1 MSIPGITD
9 PAAFAAGLTGDDI
22 VTPFEIKPLGA
33 RGRTVRLGASITGLL
48 AQHNY
53 PDDVAAVLAEAIALT
68 ALLGTTLKFDGRF
81 ILQTQTDGAIDMMV
95 VDFMTPGQ
103 IRAYA
108 RFDEDAVRAV
118 AGDGPADA
126 SAYLGKGHLAM
137 TVDQGSE
144 MERYQ
149 GIVALDGVSLSEAA
163 HGYFAQSEQIPT
175 SVRLAAG
182 RVMTPGVSG
191 GTEWRAGGILV
202 QHLPSNGKSSPIE
215 LSAGDVPEGYE
226 DDQLPEDDNWT
237 RARVLMETTEDH
249 ELIDP
254 QLTTDRLLYRLYHE
268 DGATAYEPI
277 PITCQCHC
285 SRERISE
292 VLRNFK
298 PDELADTI
306 KDGEITVSC
315 EFCSTSYVF
324 DPAEFTAS

>member
-1 MSIPGITD
+1 MSDPTLTD
-9 PAAFAAGLTGDDI
+9 PAAYAQGLTGDDM
-22 VTPFEIKPLGA
+22 VTPFEIKPLGT

-48 AQHNY
+48 AQHDY
-53 PDDVAAVLAEAIALT
+53 PDEVAAVLAEAIALG

-108 RFDEDAVRAV
+108 RFDADAVSAV
-118 AGDGPADA
+118 ASEGPVDA
-126 SAYLGKGHLAM
+126 SLYLGKGHLAM
-137 TVDQGSE
+137 TVDQGPD

-149 GIVALDGVSLSEAA
+149 GIVALDGASLSEAA
-163 HGYFAQSEQIPT
+163 HAYFAQSEQIPT

-182 RVMTPGVSG
+182 RVVTPGASG
-191 GTEWRAGGILV
+191 GTQWRAGGILV
-202 QHLPSNGKSSPIE
+202 QHLPSNGQSSPIE
-215 LSAGDVPEGYE
+215 LSAGDAPEGYE
-226 DDQLPEDDNWT
+226 AQQLPEDDNWT

-268 DGATAYEPI
+268 DGATAYEPV
-277 PITCQCHC
+277 PIICKCHC

-292 VLRNFK
+292 VLRNF
-298 PDELADTI
+298 DAEELAATVQ
-306 KDGEITVSC
+306 DGKITVNC
-315 EFCSTSYVF
+315 EFCSRAYVF
-324 DPAEFTAS
+324 EPSEFA

>member
-1 MSIPGITD
+1 MSDPTLTD

-22 VTPFEIKPLGA
+22 VTPFEIKPLGT
-33 RGRTVRLGASITGLL
+33 RGRMVRLGASVTELL
-48 AQHNY
+48 SQHDY
-53 PDDVAAVLAEAIALT
+53 PDEVAAVLAEAIALA

-81 ILQTQTDGAIDMMV
+81 ILQTQTDGPIDMMV

-108 RFDEDAVRAV
+108 RFDHEAVQAV
-118 AGDGPADA
+118 SADGPADA
-126 SAYLGKGHLAM
+126 SVYLGKGHLAM
-137 TVDQGSE
+137 TVDQGSD
-144 MERYQ
+144 MDRYQ

-182 RVMTPGVSG
+182 RVVTPGASG

-202 QHLPSNGKSSPIE
+202 QHLPSEGMPSPIE
-215 LSAGDVPEGYE
+215 LSAGDAPEGYE
-226 DDQLPEDDNWT
+226 AQQLPEDDNWT

-268 DGATAYEPI
+268 DGATAYTPI
-277 PITCQCHC
+277 EITCKCHC

-292 VLRNFK
+292 VLRNFD
-298 PDELADTI
+298 PDELAETI
-306 KDGEITVSC
+306 QDGKIIVNC
-315 EFCSTSYVF
+315 EFCSRSYEF
-324 DPAEFTAS
+324 DPAEFA

>member
-1 MSIPGITD
+1 MSISGITD
-9 PAAFAAGLTGDDI
+9 PAAYAAGLTGDDI

-53 PDDVAAVLAEAIALT
+53 PDEVAAVLAEAIALT

-108 RFDEDAVRAV
+108 RFDEDAVRNV

-126 SAYLGKGHLAM
+126 STYLGKGHLAM

-182 RVMTPGVSG
+182 RVMTPGASG

-202 QHLPSNGKSSPIE
+202 QHLPSDGKSSPIE
-215 LSAGDVPEGYE
+215 LSAGDAPEGYE
-226 DDQLPEDDNWT
+226 GDQLPEDDNWT

-292 VLRNFK
+292 VLRNFE
-298 PDELADTI
+298 PNELADTI

-324 DPAEFTAS
+324 DPAEFAAS

>member
-1 MSIPGITD
+1 MSIPSITD
-9 PAAFAAGLTGDDI
+9 PAAHAAGLTGDDM
-22 VTPFEIKPLGA
+22 VTPFEVKPLGA
-33 RGRTVRLGASITGLL
+33 RGRTVRLGASVTELL
-48 AQHNY
+48 DQHNY
-53 PDDVAAVLAEAIALT
+53 PDEVSAVLAEAIALT

-95 VDFMTPGQ
+95 VDFVTPGQ

-108 RFDEDAVRAV
+108 RFNGDTVNAV
-118 AGDGPADA
+118 AENGPADA

-137 TVDQGSE
+137 TVDQGAD

-149 GIVALDGVSLSEAA
+149 GIVALDGVSLSDAA

-182 RVMTPGVSG
+182 RVVTPGSGG

-202 QHLPSNGKSSPIE
+202 QHLPEHGNPSPIE
-215 LSAGDVPEGYE
+215 LSAGDAPEGYE
-226 DDQLPEDDNWT
+226 ADHVPEDDNWT

-277 PITCQCHC
+277 PIECKCHC
-285 SRERISE
+285 SRERIE
-292 VLRNFK
+292 GVLRNFT

-306 KDGEITVSC
+306 KDGKITVQC
-315 EFCSTSYVF
+315 EFCSRSYEF
-324 DPAEFTAS
+324 DPAGFLPS

>member
-1 MSIPGITD
+1 MSDPTLTD
-9 PAAFAAGLTGDDI
+9 PAAFAHGLTGDDM

-33 RGRTVRLGASITGLL
+33 RGRTVRLGASITELL
-48 AQHNY
+48 AQHDY
-53 PDDVAAVLAEAIALT
+53 PDAVAAVLAEAIALG

-108 RFDEDAVRAV
+108 RFDEDAVSAV
-118 AGDGPADA
+118 SQGGPADA
-126 SAYLGKGHLAM
+126 SVYLGKGHLAM
-137 TVDQGSE
+137 TVDQGPD

-163 HGYFAQSEQIPT
+163 HAYFAQSEQIPT

-182 RVMTPGVSG
+182 RVVTPGASG
-191 GTEWRAGGILV
+191 GTQWRAGGILV
-202 QHLPSNGKSSPIE
+202 QHLPSDGQSSPIE
-215 LSAGDVPEGYE
+215 LSAGDAPEGYE
-226 DDQLPEDDNWT
+226 AKQLPEDDNWT

-268 DGATAYEPI
+268 DGATAYEPV
-277 PITCQCHC
+277 PIICKCHC

-292 VLRNFK
+292 VLNNFSA
-298 PDELADTI
+298 EEIADTV
-306 KDGEITVSC
+306 KDGQITVNC
-315 EFCSTSYVF
+315 EFCSRSYVF
-324 DPAEFTAS
+324 DPAEFS